1 MRKKKRKNW
10 LVELYED
17 NKLYIWVVVGVLVIS
32 GVTIGITVGSSNNA
46 QVVPNGDISY
56 INENEDNIG
65 IAETNTTPVKEN
77 KEDENNNV
85 TESKLTN
92 DTKKENTSKTQSNQQ
107 ETVDEIKENKQEEI
121 KKLEFIMPLDG
132 QVSKDFSEDTLI
144 YSNTL
149 EEWINH
155 TGIDIK
161 ADKAI
166 PVKAIENGTVIGVK
180 QDPRYGYTIIIDHG
194 QGYKSIYCN
203 LSTLDMVFEGKTVE
217 KGQVISG
224 VGDTALFEI
233 KDDVHLHLEIMFNEE
248 YINPLDIIK

>member
-1 MRKKKRKNW
+1 MRKRKRKNW

-32 GVTIGITVGSSNNA
+32 GVTIGITVGTNNNP
-46 QVVPNGDISY
+46 QVVPNVDISY
-56 INENEDNIG
+56 MNDEENEITQ
-65 IAETNTTPVKEN
+65 TNTTPVKEGQEGIN
-77 KEDENNNV
+77 KV
-85 TESKLTN
+85 VESKP
-92 DTKKENTSKTQSNQQ
+92 TKDVKKDNANKMQDKQQ
-107 ETVDEIKENKQEEI
+107 ETIDETKENKQEET

-132 QVSKDFSEDTLI
+132 QVSKDFSQDTLI

-161 ADKAI
+161 AEKAI
-166 PVKAIENGTVIGVK
+166 PVKAIESGTVVGVK

-203 LSTLDMVFEGKTVE
+203 LSTLDMVFEGKNVE

-224 VGDTALFEI
+224 IGDTALFEI
-233 KDDVHLHLEIMFNEE
+233 KDDTHLHLEVMFNDE

>member
-1 MRKKKRKNW
+1 MRKRKRKNW

-32 GVTIGITVGSSNNA
+32 GVTIGVTVGTNNNA
-46 QVVPNGDISY
+46 QVVPNVDISY
-56 INENEDNIG
+56 MNEDEENIG
-65 IAETNTTPVKEN
+65 TAQTNTTPVKEN
-77 KEDENNNV
+77 KEDESNKVIDSKSTNN
-85 TESKLTN
+85 
-92 DTKKENTSKTQSNQQ
+92 TKKENYNKIQDNQQ
-107 ETVDEIKENKQEEI
+107 ENSEETKEKKQEEI

-132 QVSKDFSEDTLI
+132 QVSKDFSEETLI

-166 PVKAIENGTVIGVK
+166 PVKAIESGTVIGVK

-233 KDDVHLHLEIMFNEE
+233 KDDVHLHLEIMLNEE